1 MHRRAF
7 LLALVWLGACST
19 TVPLPSGPRQYRN
32 EVRLSGR
39 LSVTYRAGGKPQSL
53 QGKFIWL
60 QRDQQIDIELFTPLG
75 QTMAR
80 IAIAPGRARIEQSG
94 GEVREA
100 SSIEQLTEQTL
111 GWALP
116 ADGLRYWLQGFM
128 RDTQGQLVTLTPAQS
143 GSVRSDGWLLRY
155 AAWQPDGDTTLP
167 KRIDFRRDG
176 ASNDLALR
184 LVIDRWNDEE

>member
-1 MHRRAF
+1 MQRRAF
-7 LLALVWLGACST
+7 LLALACLGACST
-19 TVPLPSGPRQYRN
+19 TAPLPAGDRHYRQ

-39 LSVTYRAGGKPQSL
+39 LSVSYQTAGKAQSL
-53 QGKFIWL
+53 QGKFTWL
-60 QRDQQIDIELFTPLG
+60 QRDQQINIELFTPLG

-80 IAIAPGRARIEQSG
+80 IAVVPGRARIEESG
-94 GEVREA
+94 GAVREA
-100 SSIEQLTEQTL
+100 SSIEQLTEQAL

-116 ADGLRYWLQGFM
+116 ADGLRYWLQGFV
-128 RDTQGQLVTLTPAQS
+128 RDPRGQLVTITPAQS

-176 ASNDLALR
+176 ASSDLALR